1 MAKKFKALSHGTKMK
16 FALALALS
24 HGAELIILDE
34 PTSGLDPVFRRQF
47 LDRLAALLQGGEV
60 SVLFSTHLTADLER
74 NADFITFLRA
84 GRVVFSSAKDDVVEK
99 WAVVK
104 GGRELLDAGSRRFFE
119 GVREREFGFEG
130 LTSRAPEARR
140 RFGER
145 AAVDRATLDDI
156 MVLMGRGESH
166 AA

>member
-1 MAKKFKALSHGTKMK
+1 M
-16 FALALALS
+16 
-24 HGAELIILDE
+24 
-34 PTSGLDPVFRRQF
+34 
-47 LDRLAALLQGGEV
+47 
-60 SVLFSTHLTADLER
+60 LFSTHLTADLER